1 MAFDWVADKWCFRLL
16 HLKDLQGIHVDL
28 FIQLIGNRSG
38 TGAANKVMLD
48 AEHAAWHAGDTTSL
62 LTALWASAI
71 LAIELE
77 TGPQPLVLSRLKSES
92 LSVVSH

>member
-38 TGAANKVMLD
+38 TGAANKDGEFRNPLPR
-48 AEHAAWHAGDTTSL
+48 AEDLGRGEISK
-62 LTALWASAI
+62 
-71 LAIELE
+71 E
-77 TGPQPLVLSRLKSES
+77 
-92 LSVVSH
+92 